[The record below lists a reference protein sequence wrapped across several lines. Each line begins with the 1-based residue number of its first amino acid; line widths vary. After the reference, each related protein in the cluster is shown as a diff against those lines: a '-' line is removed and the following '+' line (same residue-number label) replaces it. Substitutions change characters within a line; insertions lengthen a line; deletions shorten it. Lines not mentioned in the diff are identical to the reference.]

1 MFKPIAFI
9 FVLYMFIVF
18 LFYTNLNYF
27 IFENYSFKD
36 LSKTSLFFDTQDNLK
51 LEFIEHKNDK
61 KNIVIYFPDNNED
74 IFKTKE
80 LLKNNINKNSLI
92 VLNYRGFG
100 NSEGNPTEE
109 KLKEDS
115 VLFFNF
121 IKNKYPEA
129 KINVI
134 GKGLG
139 SSLAINLAKEK
150 DFNKLILISPY
161 DNYSYILQKKYPLIP
176 IYLLKKNIFDNR
188 EIAKNVNE
196 KIYLFQF
203 INDKH
208 ISNMNT
214 LKLRSKLN
222 YSKTTIFE
230 MYLDS
235 DLIYFEK
242 DFLVKLEELLE

>member
-1 MFKPIAFI
+1 M
-9 FVLYMFIVF
+9 
-18 LFYTNLNYF
+18 
-27 IFENYSFKD
+27 
-36 LSKTSLFFDTQDNLK
+36 
-51 LEFIEHKNDK
+51 
-61 KNIVIYFPDNNED
+61 
-74 IFKTKE
+74 
-80 LLKNNINKNSLI
+80 
-92 VLNYRGFG
+92 
-100 NSEGNPTEE
+100 
-109 KLKEDS
+109 
-115 VLFFNF
+115 FFNF